1 MPKKTAQ
8 PRPRAP
14 IKKERHTIQGNVIGD
29 HIIIGDHNQVFPAN
43 KPVANLIPNLSEEE
57 NPLPSSLSLYL
68 NNPMIIVGRLLNR
81 HDALGILSLFLLA
94 FLTYAG
100 GIFLLRTTQGT
111 PLPSSF
117 SDFLFHIAPGER
129 FYYPDWNAL
138 AFDFIFNPLVFAVTF
153 YYPVL
158 FLSLA
163 SYLFKVGVLKPDL
176 KWDRRLASGL
186 WIWAL
191 RLTPLFLG
199 IMAIGISWFSRY
211 RYYVN
216 DTYLLRFYVLGL
228 IGISTYLR
236 NALIILLVHSVF
248 LLVTSEL
255 KIIDILNLAAKSKY
269 AKLGDLCLLIF
280 YCCFLILFYAVTTL
294 YTSMVKG
301 VYLPV
306 DYLSWEALIHLII
319 AILLLFGFSYRQL
332 QIAGQIRRAKDEFA
346 SAKLTSHTDAES
358 YPAIAAILKDTPGH
372 PIIASVQDNGFAA
385 AIVLMVDLLPI
396 ALYTIG
402 ISSR

>member
-14 IKKERHTIQGNVIGD
+14 IKKERHPIQGNVTGN
-29 HIIIGDHNQVFPAN
+29 HIIIGDHNQVTHVN

-81 HDALGILSLFLLA
+81 LDALGILSLFLMA

-138 AFDFIFNPLVFAVTF
+138 AFDFIFNPLVVAITF

-158 FLSLA
+158 FFSLA

-186 WIWAL
+186 WVWAL
-191 RLTPLFLG
+191 RLIPLFLG

-236 NALIILLVHSVF
+236 NALIILLFHSAF

-269 AKLGDLCLLIF
+269 AKLGDLCLLII

-294 YTSMVKG
+294 YTSIVKG

-332 QIAGQIRRAKDEFA
+332 QITGQIRRAKDEFA
-346 SAKLTSHTDAES
+346 STKLTSHTDAES
-358 YPAIAAILKDTPGH
+358 YPAIAAILKDTPNH
-372 PIIASVQDNGFAA
+372 PIIVSVQVNGFAA